1 MANETALTPINSTAP
16 GTTLAAAA
24 AVDGTNGNK
33 FTNPTGRAIIE
44 ITNGA
49 AGVINVTFT
58 TTATYNV
65 VGTNGTSVTYNLAD
79 PLIAVTNATSKVF
92 GPFDKSLYN
101 DTNGN
106 VIVNYSSGTSITA
119 RVIEVFLA

>member
-1 MANETALTPINSTAP
+1 MANETAFTPINSTGP
-16 GTTLAAAA
+16 GTLLTAAA
-24 AVDGTNGNK
+24 AVDGTHGNK
-33 FTNPTGRAIIE
+33 CANPTGRAIIE

-49 AGVINVTFT
+49 AGAINVTFT
-58 TTATYNV
+58 TQANYNV
-65 VGTNGTSVTYNLAD
+65 VGTSGNVTYAVAD
-79 PLIAVTNATSKVF
+79 SLIAVTNATSKVF

>member
-1 MANETALTPINSTAP
+1 MANETALTPINATAP
-16 GTTLAAAA
+16 GTVLAAAA

-33 FTNPTGRAIIE
+33 FANPTGRCIIE
-44 ITNGA
+44 ITNA
-49 AGVINVTFT
+49 AANSINVTFT

-65 VGTNGTSVTYNLAD
+65 VGTNGVAVTYNVAD
-79 PLIAVTNATSKVF
+79 PLIAVANATSKVF
-92 GPFDKSLYN
+92 GPFDKALYN

-106 VIVNYSSGTSITA
+106 VIVNYSAGGSVTA

>member
-16 GTTLAAAA
+16 GTVLTASA

-33 FTNPTGRAIIE
+33 FANPTGRAIIE

-49 AGVINVTFT
+49 AGAINVTFT
-58 TTATYNV
+58 TQASYNI
-65 VGTNGTSVTYNLAD
+65 VGTNGTITYSVFDPIISVTNG
-79 PLIAVTNATSKVF
+79 TSKVF

-101 DTNGN
+101 DANSN
-106 VIVNYSSGTSITA
+106 VIVNYSSGTTITA

>member
-16 GTTLAAAA
+16 GTVLTASA

-33 FTNPTGRAIIE
+33 FANPTGRAIIE

-49 AGVINVTFT
+49 AASINVTFT
-58 TTATYNV
+58 TVATYNV
-65 VGTNGTSVTYNLAD
+65 VGTNSTVTYNVAD

-101 DTNGN
+101 DASGN
-106 VIVNYSSGTSITA
+106 VIVNFSSGTSITA

>member
-1 MANETALTPINSTAP
+1 MANETALTPINATAP
-16 GTTLAAAA
+16 GTVLTASA

-33 FTNPTGRAIIE
+33 FANPTGRAIIE

-58 TTATYNV
+58 TSATYNV
-65 VGTNGTSVTYNLAD
+65 VGTNGSITYNVAD
-79 PLIAVTNATSKVF
+79 PLIAITNGTSKVF

-101 DTNGN
+101 DTNNN
-106 VIVNYSSGTSITA
+106 VIVNFSSGTSVTA

>member
-1 MANETALTPINSTAP
+1 MANESALTPINSTAP
-16 GTTLAAAA
+16 GTVLTASA
-24 AVDGTNGNK
+24 AVDATNGNK
-33 FTNPTGRAIIE
+33 FANPTGRAIIE

-49 AGVINVTFT
+49 AASINVTFT
-58 TTATYNV
+58 TVATYNV
-65 VGTNGTSVTYNLAD
+65 VGTNSTVTYNVAD

-101 DTNGN
+101 DASGN
-106 VIVNYSSGTSITA
+106 VIVNFSSGTSITA

>member
-16 GTTLAAAA
+16 GTVLTASA

-33 FTNPTGRAIIE
+33 FANPTGRAIIE

-49 AGVINVTFT
+49 AAVINVTFT

-65 VGTNGTSVTYNLAD
+65 TGTASTITYNVAD
-79 PLIAVTNATSKVF
+79 PLIGVTNGTSKVF
-92 GPFDKSLYN
+92 GPFDKTLYN

-106 VIVNYSSGTSITA
+106 VIVNYSSGASVTA
-119 RVIEVFLA
+119 RVIEVFIA